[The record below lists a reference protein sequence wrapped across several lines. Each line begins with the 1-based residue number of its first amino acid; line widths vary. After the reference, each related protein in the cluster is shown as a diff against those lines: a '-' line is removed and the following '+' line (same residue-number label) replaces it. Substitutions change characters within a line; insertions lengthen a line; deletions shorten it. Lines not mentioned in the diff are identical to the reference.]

1 MAQSTR
7 EIKRRIKGIGSTKQI
22 TKAMELVSSAKMRK
36 RRIELEKSRPYY
48 NTVLKSIQE
57 VLENVTINHPLLKV
71 REVKKALYITIN
83 GDRGLAGGYNSNI
96 NRLVHNDF
104 KHDKDSISIITVG
117 SKSRDFF
124 KGRDYNIIKSF
135 VGISE
140 EPKFS
145 DAKQIGELAMDL
157 YIKGEVDEIN
167 VVYTDFISTLSYQP
181 KVLKL
186 LPSENIKK
194 EDGMTHSIVDFEPT
208 PEEVLEFLIPKYIES
223 SIFGALIESSTSEQ
237 SARRAAMSAA
247 TDNANDIIDELNM
260 VYNRARQSAITM
272 ELSEIVAGAEAL
284 K

>member
-36 RRIELEKSRPYY
+36 RRIELEKTRPYY
-48 NTVLKSIQE
+48 NTVLNSIQG
-57 VLENVTINHPLLKV
+57 VLENVNINHPLLKQ

-96 NRLVHNDF
+96 NRLVHNEF
-104 KHDKDSISIITVG
+104 KKDKDSISLITVG

-124 KGRDYNIIKSF
+124 KGRNYNVIESF

-145 DAKQIGELAMDL
+145 DAKDIGKIAMDL
-157 YIKGEVDEIN
+157 YIKGEIDEIN
-167 VVYTDFISTLSYQP
+167 VVYTDFITTISYEP
-181 KVLKL
+181 KILKL
-186 LPSENIKK
+186 LPSEKIKK
-194 EDGMTHSIVDFEPT
+194 DNNRPKAIVDFEPT